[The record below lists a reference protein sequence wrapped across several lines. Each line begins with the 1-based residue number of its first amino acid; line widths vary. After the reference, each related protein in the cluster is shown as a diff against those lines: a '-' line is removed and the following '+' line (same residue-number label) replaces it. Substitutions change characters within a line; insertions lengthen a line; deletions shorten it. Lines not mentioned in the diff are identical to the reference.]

1 VGNTSLFDEEDEMN
15 MSMESGF
22 NVNRFSGLQADASP
36 IARVM
41 SPNRKGKITHGLT
54 EAVMEVDEED
64 ERQN

>member
-1 VGNTSLFDEEDEMN
+1 MGNTSLFDEEDEMN

-22 NVNRFSGLQADASP
+22 NNRFSGLPTDASP

-41 SPNRKGKITHGLT
+41 SPNRKGKITNGLT